1 MKKVAKKSVL
11 LILFI
16 SFLGLAHTES
26 DRNLSVSDGGKTYIK
41 IWVDGMACPFCAYGL
56 EKSIKKLSG
65 VENLFVDLNK
75 GFIVLTVLSEKI
87 PSEAILKKLIK
98 EAGFV
103 ARKFEY
109 SDKPF
114 AVKKNN

>member
-1 MKKVAKKSVL
+1 MKNATKKSIL

-16 SFLGLAHTES
+16 SFFGFTHAETVIKPNSFES
-26 DRNLSVSDGGKTYIK
+26 GKTYIK
-41 IWVDGMACPFCAYGL
+41 IWIDGMACPFCAYGL
-56 EKSIKKLSG
+56 EKSIKKLPG
-65 VENLFVDLNK
+65 VKNLFVDLNK
-75 GFIVLTVLSEKI
+75 GFIVLTVLSENS
-87 PSEAILKKLIK
+87 PSEQILKKLIK

-114 AVKKNN
+114 VSKKE